1 MPGKGRAINL
11 HFAKNYTVPV
21 SVQFDL
27 EDAGLPSFIPLDLDG
42 SADGNIDL
50 RADFT
55 AGFGIDLDSSSA
67 NVLEPFV
74 ASNSKFELSA
84 DVDLTLNATAS
95 IGGLKLAIV
104 DGVIKLKDSID
115 LGDDGAVGRN
125 RRRCRHL
132 WGSARL
138 ALTWTTSSPGDG
150 RIYFTDLAPRRST
163 PTWPGQELLVNLPI
177 EIGGTSFDP
186 IFVLATINDFS
197 DFDFTISGL
206 STDLVDE
213 IINGLTELNLE
224 NLVAG
229 FELLWNVISSG
240 LQSDLVGN
248 LPLVGEDLCAVGA
261 ELEKVKTEFIDPF
274 LTYVQN
280 LADD

>member
-1 MPGKGRAINL
+1 MGQRMAILICGRISPPDLALTTTRPARTSSSHSWRAI
-11 HFAKNYTVPV
+11 
-21 SVQFDL
+21 
-27 EDAGLPSFIPLDLDG
+27 E
-42 SADGNIDL
+42 
-50 RADFT
+50 
-55 AGFGIDLDSSSA
+55 
-67 NVLEPFV
+67 
-74 ASNSKFELSA
+74 FELSA

-115 LGDDGAVGRN
+115 LGDDGAGREEPTAMPTPMGI
-125 RRRCRHL
+125 RE
-132 WGSARL
+132 ARIDVDD
-138 ALTWTTSSPGDG
+138 SSPGDG